1 MDNHFKSQVHK
12 NQRNMKSVDLATQDF
27 NQCTQNVNI
36 LLITHSM
43 LSSNTGQ
50 TLQVLI
56 CFRFEIA
63 ARSSQ
68 VTATKIR

>member
-1 MDNHFKSQVHK
+1 MG
-12 NQRNMKSVDLATQDF
+12 LTTQDF

-43 LSSNTGQ
+43 LSSDTTQ